1 VLATV
6 RSLCRVEPLTVEAHD
21 TALRLARDHGFSFY
35 DAMIIAS
42 ALHADCDVLY
52 SEDLQHGRGI
62 DRRLTIRNPFRV

>member
-1 VLATV
+1 
-6 RSLCRVEPLTVEAHD
+6 
-21 TALRLARDHGFSFY
+21 
-35 DAMIIAS
+35 MIMAS